1 MQTSTTETR
10 RSQRQHR
17 GVELTTPPQD
27 NVYCSANRLFVIVPH
42 PPEKIVLNSQKLSV
56 SPRLFKVEIPC
67 AQIGRR
73 RIHMSKKPSDEF
85 SYLSNDPDFV
95 PNPEI
100 EEFMEQEIARA
111 PKDPELLAHRLRNNT
126 AASPKD
132 AGGDLDASWEDVNDS
147 GTESVGGDNPTPDQ
161 SMVEENANAV
171 GVNFEDNEELDFL
184 DKIERRDRDR
194 YELDEGSKTTED
206 MI

>member
-1 MQTSTTETR
+1 M
-10 RSQRQHR
+10 
-17 GVELTTPPQD
+17 
-27 NVYCSANRLFVIVPH
+27 A
-42 PPEKIVLNSQKLSV
+42 
-56 SPRLFKVEIPC
+56 
-67 AQIGRR
+67 
-73 RIHMSKKPSDEF
+73 KKPAEEF
-85 SYLSNDPDFV
+85 EYLSNNPDYI

-100 EEFMEQEIARA
+100 EEFMEGEISRT
-111 PKDPELLAHRLRNNT
+111 PRDPDQLAHRLRNNT

-132 AGGDLDASWEDVNDS
+132 AGGDLDASWEDVNES
-147 GTESVGGDNPTPDQ
+147 GSESVGGDNPTPDQ

-194 YELDEGSKTTED
+194 YELNESSKADED